1 MEKGT
6 STRRGHS
13 RTFWGHRYRL
23 PSPACTPNSP
33 LTALHSRLLFTKR
46 QPAKYPHFFKGGNEN
61 SDRFGD
67 SPKAT
72 QSRICLIDLGSGRF
86 FTDPGLHRVM
96 KSDHGVNK
104 TFSAF
109 GPL

>member
-1 MEKGT
+1 M
-6 STRRGHS
+6 
-13 RTFWGHRYRL
+13 
-23 PSPACTPNSP
+23 
-33 LTALHSRLLFTKR
+33 
-46 QPAKYPHFFKGGNEN
+46 
-61 SDRFGD
+61 DRFGD